1 MLRDK
6 LNDAM
11 KEAMRA
17 RDQAA
22 LGTIRLIL
30 AKLKDVDIA
39 ARTEASREGVA
50 DDKILSMMQGMI
62 KQRNESIVLYEKGN
76 RADLA
81 DKEKAEIAVIE
92 RFLPQQM
99 DEAAV
104 EAAVREAVAAAGATT
119 VKDMGGVMAALKAKY
134 AGQMDF
140 AKASA
145 AVKKA
150 LTRLIFPVYPLR
162 RRWRRRGAGSAIFRR
177 HGVSTGFPR
186 RTARAPQPVRRR
198 RPQGVA
204 EASLGQRIRRPLPV
218 PQREDPVLHGQR
230 QEGLL
235 SLLRLRRA
243 RRRRRL
249 RDEDRGPFLPR
260 VGREARA
267 RGQSAGAA
275 RRRRPSANAPNAPRP
290 CRRSSNWR
298 HAGSRSSLRLPVGR
312 HGLDYLR
319 GRGLSDE
326 TIDDFRLGFAPD
338 SRDGVIAAL
347 KRENVPIDKIVEAG
361 LAIQPED
368 NREPYDRFRGRVMF
382 PIDDRRGRD
391 DRLRRTRHGR
401 GRAEVSQLAR
411 DAAVPQGRQS
421 LLP

>member
-39 ARTEASREGVA
+39 ARTEANREGVA
-50 DDKILSMMQGMI
+50 EDKILSMLQGMI

-104 EAAVREAVAAAGATT
+104 AAAVREAVAAAGATS

-150 LTRLIFPVYPLR
+150 L
-162 RRWRRRGAGSAIFRR
+162 AG
-177 HGVSTGFPR
+177 
-186 RTARAPQPVRRR
+186 
-198 RPQGVA
+198 
-204 EASLGQRIRRPLPV
+204 
-218 PQREDPVLHGQR
+218 
-230 QEGLL
+230 
-235 SLLRLRRA
+235 
-243 RRRRRL
+243 
-249 RDEDRGPFLPR
+249 
-260 VGREARA
+260 
-267 RGQSAGAA
+267 
-275 RRRRPSANAPNAPRP
+275 
-290 CRRSSNWR
+290 
-298 HAGSRSSLRLPVGR
+298 
-312 HGLDYLR
+312 
-319 GRGLSDE
+319 
-326 TIDDFRLGFAPD
+326 
-338 SRDGVIAAL
+338 
-347 KRENVPIDKIVEAG
+347 
-361 LAIQPED
+361 
-368 NREPYDRFRGRVMF
+368 
-382 PIDDRRGRD
+382 
-391 DRLRRTRHGR
+391 
-401 GRAEVSQLAR
+401 
-411 DAAVPQGRQS
+411 
-421 LLP
+421 

>member
-99 DEAAV
+99 DEGAV

-145 AVKKA
+145 AVKKV
-150 LTRLIFPVYPLR
+150 LT
-162 RRWRRRGAGSAIFRR
+162 G
-177 HGVSTGFPR
+177 
-186 RTARAPQPVRRR
+186 
-198 RPQGVA
+198 
-204 EASLGQRIRRPLPV
+204 
-218 PQREDPVLHGQR
+218 
-230 QEGLL
+230 
-235 SLLRLRRA
+235 
-243 RRRRRL
+243 
-249 RDEDRGPFLPR
+249 
-260 VGREARA
+260 
-267 RGQSAGAA
+267 
-275 RRRRPSANAPNAPRP
+275 
-290 CRRSSNWR
+290 
-298 HAGSRSSLRLPVGR
+298 
-312 HGLDYLR
+312 
-319 GRGLSDE
+319 
-326 TIDDFRLGFAPD
+326 
-338 SRDGVIAAL
+338 
-347 KRENVPIDKIVEAG
+347 
-361 LAIQPED
+361 
-368 NREPYDRFRGRVMF
+368 
-382 PIDDRRGRD
+382 
-391 DRLRRTRHGR
+391 
-401 GRAEVSQLAR
+401 
-411 DAAVPQGRQS
+411 
-421 LLP
+421 